1 LIGAAI
7 ALQWLIQIGGAITAN
22 LTRRESMSGSGG
34 GGGGP
39 DTPVLSCEDLVIHTQ
54 IASPKAAVVSKLSVG
69 DILDV
74 AVQMQGGTAV
84 VVLLFKGKQAGGLAS
99 PHLGQLRE
107 CIQNGTTYQARV
119 TGINGAAIS
128 VSVEAV

>member
-1 LIGAAI
+1 MVGAAI
-7 ALQWLIQIGGAITAN
+7 ALQWLIQSGGAITTN
-22 LTRRESMSGSGG
+22 LTRRESMSGSG

-69 DILDV
+69 DVLDV

-99 PHLGQLRE
+99 PHLGHLRE
-107 CIQNGTTYQARV
+107 CIENGTTYQARV
-119 TGINGAAIS
+119 TGINGAAIT
-128 VSVEAV
+128 VSVEAI